1 MRSRD
6 MERRRETWRGRCSE
20 DTGIK
25 STRCEFGG
33 GQRSKTSLRSRRES
47 KGMMEREKE
56 RERVCVCVCVRACM
70 KWGWQNGGGRVW

>member
-20 DTGIK
+20 DIK

-33 GQRSKTSLRSRRES
+33 GQRSETSSRSRRES
-47 KGMMEREKE
+47 EGVMEREKE
-56 RERVCVCVCVRACM
+56 RERERESVCVCVCVCAYVRA
-70 KWGWQNGGGRVW
+70 